1 MACEKAEGNVC
12 IKNGPGV
19 TATVEGTKQN
29 KRKKLRERER
39 KKKKKKQVFLGK
51 PDRILVIISC

>member
-1 MACEKAEGNVC
+1 MTCEKAEGNVC

-39 KKKKKKQVFLGK
+39 EKKKKKRSRSFWGSL
-51 PDRILVIISC
+51 IESW

>member
-1 MACEKAEGNVC
+1 MTCEKAEGNVC

-29 KRKKLRERER
+29 KKLRERER
-39 KKKKKKQVFLGK
+39 KKKKEAGLFGEA
-51 PDRILVIISC
+51 

>member
-1 MACEKAEGNVC
+1 MTCEKAEGNVC

-19 TATVEGTKQN
+19 RATVEGTKQN

-39 KKKKKKQVFLGK
+39 KKKKRSRSFWGSL
-51 PDRILVIISC
+51 IESW